1 MMVLA
6 CVSFQFIT
14 DTLSVSSSLYVYV
27 ILVYSSVN
35 WRFTALLIFLS
46 CGLSSLIC
54 RNSLVL
60 IPVLY
65 YVHILQLYFPG
76 L

>member
-1 MMVLA
+1 MVLA
-6 CVSFQFIT
+6 CLSLQFINDVFST
-14 DTLSVSSSLYVYV
+14 SSSLCLSV

-35 WRFTALLIFLS
+35 WKFTALLMFLS
-46 CGLSSLIC
+46 CCLSSLIC
-54 RNSLVL
+54 RSSLVL

-65 YVHILQLYFPG
+65 YVHVLQLYFPG

>member
-6 CVSFQFIT
+6 CLSLQFIN
-14 DTLSVSSSLYVYV
+14 DVLSTSSSLCLSV

-35 WRFTALLIFLS
+35 WKFTALFMFLS
-46 CGLSSLIC
+46 CCLSSPIC

-65 YVHILQLYFPG
+65 YVHVLQL
-76 L
+76 